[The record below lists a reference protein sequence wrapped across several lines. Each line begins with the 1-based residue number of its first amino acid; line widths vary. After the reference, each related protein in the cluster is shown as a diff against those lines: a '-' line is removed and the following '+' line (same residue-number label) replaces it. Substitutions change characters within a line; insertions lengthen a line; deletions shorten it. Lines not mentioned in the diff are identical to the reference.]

1 MKRHII
7 SAQVENR
14 FGVLSRVAGLF
25 SGRGYNIGSLTV
37 NETDDPS
44 VSRIVLTVEGDDAVI
59 EQVTKQLNKLID
71 VIKVQNL
78 TEVEHLERELM
89 LLRVAVDAP
98 RRGEIIS
105 LASIFHADIVD
116 AGEKHLTLEVT
127 GDNKKL
133 HAFLDIVRPYGIQ
146 ELVRTGVVGIAR
158 N

>member
-7 SAQVENR
+7 SVLVENR

-37 NETDDPS
+37 NETDDPT
-44 VSRIVLTVEGDDAVI
+44 VSRIVLTAMGDDAVI

-78 TEVEHLERELM
+78 TEVEHLERELV
-89 LLRVAVDAP
+89 LLRINADAA
-98 RRGEIIS
+98 RRAELMA
-105 LASIFHADIVD
+105 LANIFRADIVD
-116 AGEKHLTLEVT
+116 VGEKHLTLEVT
-127 GDNKKL
+127 GDAKKL
-133 HAFLDIVRPYGIQ
+133 RAFFDLVRPYGIQ
-146 ELVRTGVVGIAR
+146 EMVRTGVVGVAR